1 MMIKTIMNVGRA
13 TVFAI
18 GFAVMLAVVLGV
30 ATTANA
36 KAGDPLK
43 LGRLN
48 TVNQLTQLV
57 GSVAGPSLRIDNNS
71 TGVGATALRLEVEP
85 GKPPMSVNSTTE
97 VNGLNVDSIDSLN
110 SSDFLQESSDRDD
123 FLPSRTYNK
132 SGSVTNGSKF
142 AERTAEVSC
151 DTGDIALS
159 GGYTYGFDG
168 GADGRYV
175 SAERTSGATYSVS
188 FVNPEFDDSLTP
200 NVTCADFPPLR

>member
-1 MMIKTIMNVGRA
+1 MVIKSIMNVGRA

-18 GFAVMLAVVLGV
+18 GLAVILAVVLGA

-71 TGVGATALRLEVEP
+71 AEFGATALRLEVEP

-97 VNGLNVDSIDSLN
+97 VQGLNVDSIDSL
-110 SSDFLQESSDRDD
+110 SSNDFLQESSDRDD
-123 FLPSRTYNK
+123 FLPSRTYTVEDRRIG
-132 SGSVTNGSKF
+132 SGGDSVASRF
-142 AERTAEVSC
+142 ANC
-151 DTGDIALS
+151 DSGDIAL
-159 GGYTYGFDG
+159 GGG
-168 GADGRYV
+168 GASSEDSILLD
-175 SAERTSGATYSVS
+175 SAPLPPSGWFANFRDVDFPSEIRAV
-188 FVNPEFDDSLTP
+188 VI
-200 NVTCADFPPLR
+200 CADFPPTR